1 MCEQVELGLL
11 RQEHLRAGDSLLL
24 PPGEAAAFRPL
35 SSSAGGRGTD
45 GYWAGEAPELA
56 TLTLLLP
63 DSDAPGGAVPHYSL
77 QFEERQQYFVLSY
90 YSDLGQALQ
99 SLKARMNLDECRSS
113 ILCYLTKAHMYMDMK
128 ASVLSCL
135 F

>member
-1 MCEQVELGLL
+1 MCEQVELGPL

-24 PPGEAAAFRPL
+24 PPGEAAALTSP
-35 SSSAGGRGTD
+35 SSSTGREGTD

-63 DSDAPGGAVPHYSL
+63 DSDAPAGVLPRI
-77 QFEERQQYFVLSY
+77 QRVVEELSY
-90 YSDLGQALQ
+90 LNNLASCCTV
-99 SLKARMNLDECRSS
+99 SLAACAGHRKHLD
-113 ILCYLTKAHMYMDMK
+113 
-128 ASVLSCL
+128 